1 MQPVPCHRYFDRDFF
16 QRQEQFEDF
25 EVSRRCISLLDGT
38 YGKGVAGN
46 MKRKGKTT
54 QVVVTSCD
62 VEDIQVITPFLLRAH
77 LGCTLQHP
85 NILQTVGVVTN
96 RLPLLVASQWQV
108 TRIATWPPDT
118 SARTHTRMCTHRL

>member
-1 MQPVPCHRYFDRDFF
+1 MFKMQLLVPRMFKACSVETHATDSLHRYFDREFF

-54 QVVVTSCD
+54 PVVVTSCN
-62 VEDIQVITPFLLRAH
+62 VEDIQVIKPFLLRAH

-96 RLPLLVASQWQV
+96 RLPLLVASQW
-108 TRIATWPPDT
+108 
-118 SARTHTRMCTHRL
+118 